1 MTTNAA
7 IEEDEDEGANDE
19 AACGNSNSSR
29 PAIIGVVFIL
39 WVARVGR
46 TRIEMRGNLSCFPP
60 AATLK
65 KCLVKGQNE
74 RYLRPLEAQ

>member
-19 AACGNSNSSR
+19 AACGNSNSR

-39 WVARVGR
+39 WVAARV
-46 TRIEMRGNLSCFPP
+46 
-60 AATLK
+60 
-65 KCLVKGQNE
+65 
-74 RYLRPLEAQ
+74 RYE